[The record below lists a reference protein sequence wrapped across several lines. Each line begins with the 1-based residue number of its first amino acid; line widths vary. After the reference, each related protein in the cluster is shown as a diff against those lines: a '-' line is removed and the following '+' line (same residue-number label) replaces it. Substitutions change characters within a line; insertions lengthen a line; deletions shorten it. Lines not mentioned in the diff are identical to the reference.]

1 VNVPVIKIVKRKI
14 KVCVKIALMKGE
26 KKMYSPKVSE
36 EHVKKLW
43 KLKSISEVITGE
55 RKPMTEMVNEA
66 IGEYLKKES
75 KKVKH
80 LLRDKDMATISLQ
93 LMDTQP

>member
-1 VNVPVIKIVKRKI
+1 
-14 KVCVKIALMKGE
+14 
-26 KKMYSPKVSE
+26 MYSPKINE
-36 EHVKKLW
+36 EQVHQLW

-75 KKVKH
+75 MKVKH

-93 LMDTQP
+93 LMDHQP

>member
-1 VNVPVIKIVKRKI
+1 
-14 KVCVKIALMKGE
+14 
-26 KKMYSPKVSE
+26 MYSPKINE
-36 EHVKKLW
+36 EQVHQLW

-55 RKPMTEMVNEA
+55 RKPMTQMVNEA
-66 IGEYLKKES
+66 VEEYLKKES

-93 LMDTQP
+93 LMDHQP